1 MRRNET
7 RLSKVACFVGLAC
20 LMIAQARGI
29 GISIYIQILK
39 HCVLWRYLPFFNCKL
54 TPTQLVNTKYKTK
67 IMKRVDVHLK
77 VVLLLLLLLTL
88 AEELLTLWLVMLS
101 LSSSSSWLF
110 DLEEL
115 RLEMNL

>member
-29 GISIYIQILK
+29 GISIYIQIMK

-77 VVLLLLLLLTL
+77 VVLLLLLTL
-88 AEELLTLWLVMLS
+88 VEELLTLWLVM

>member
-77 VVLLLLLLLTL
+77 VVLLLLLLTL
-88 AEELLTLWLVMLS
+88 VEELLTLWLVML
-101 LSSSSSWLF
+101 SSSSWLF

-115 RLEMNL
+115 RLEMSL